1 MNPSQRPPNQGTPG
15 QQPGH
20 PGQGPRPQI
29 GQQAGQPQMNG
40 MPPMISYSVR
50 GQSGF
55 QGGMNPHMNP
65 PTSIQGGNFPPNQM
79 GHHGNYPRPQMAY
92 QQIRPP
98 IFQTTATTGIPTQQ
112 RFITSQQGLRP
123 PHYQSGNQPQIR
135 QQSPYGQGGFPA
147 GGGQQFHPYNPRM
160 PYNNRFPVNTQFG
173 FNQQPYANQ
182 IPQQMNFSHQRPQ
195 QPNQQNV
202 GGPGQIP
209 GPAHITNVNGQPPN
223 QINPN
228 APVFHP
234 TADEFAPRP
243 HVNQSPTFNPAF
255 QSQQSQNVPK
265 KKSRAIL
272 ITDPETGKPIDMDE
286 DTPRSR
292 QQSES
297 QKSDKGNSEVAVEK
311 ESTTTPPV
319 TEEVVKEV
327 PVKEVVKEE
336 PEQPVVQEQ
345 PAQEQDDGGWEAVP
359 TKPKK
364 GGKKTNQKNETNKGQ
379 VQQKGKD
386 VKSKKVEVENKEV
399 QEVVEKV
406 KELKVEETK
415 VESPVE
421 KVPVEEP
428 KKETKV
434 EAAVETPVVVKT
446 PEPTVE
452 EVKKP
457 EVETVKVEPEVKP
470 AKVEPEVEKVEAE
483 KVEPA
488 EPASPTED
496 KTEEKVEEKV
506 EDATEGEEGEKTAT
520 PDPTEE
526 AESAEDH
533 QSLAL
538 SNREKIEK
546 GEKVAY
552 DRDFLLKFQ
561 SACLDKPAELPDLE
575 VILVAPTDAHRRAPA
590 HERPQTNFQPHYIQG
605 GRGGRGGRQ
614 GSRQGD
620 RRGSRNPNTMTIKL
634 PSTQKKLNELPAEM
648 KFKPGIKEDLSSD
661 EKAKQQFQREAK
673 NILNKLTP
681 ENEARL
687 TAKFVSLQPKSLELL
702 NVIVS
707 TLFEK
712 AICEPHFAKQY
723 AKLCKACHEKWEKK
737 YKFEVVDPRKPNEK
751 KKKAFREV
759 LLTRAQEKFEKLKIL
774 HVRDK
779 ELFEEK
785 SIERKRIEIEE
796 KLAALPKEGEEG
808 YDKKQDMELSEELN
822 DLNARIKVQSMGN
835 VTFVGEL
842 YLEKLLSVN
851 IMIGCMRQLIN
862 SEHETELESLSKLI
876 PTIGRELENE
886 QRGQE
891 NLSRV
896 FQQIDQVI
904 ENGKT
909 LGNNPKTVSPRVICL
924 LQDIVDLKKRN
935 WQLRATQQGKG
946 PAKLNQLHNE
956 HHRAEAEKQAEL
968 TNKIAHDN
976 RRRTQENRAKSE
988 RFNTGQWTTTHGQP
1002 ITKPRFDPTSLA
1014 SSKNRSNDTGDQP
1027 QRLGPARGPRGI
1039 TKGRSNDSRSTD
1051 TAPNSRS
1058 QTPDIAPN
1066 KFALLDDDGDMDT
1079 LKSMPRSQSFNRDRR
1094 ASEAPNRNNDRHRMT
1109 KHMTHDGRTHERKK
1123 LTLEE
1128 LEKKTRTVLNDWQEA
1143 NGEVKLLEEV
1153 CEDILKYGL
1162 LETPDHQKLMIK
1174 QMIDH
1179 VLEKNEDSRLAMGK
1193 FFHIMADKLSGLHF
1207 EEPLK
1212 CYIEC
1217 VIDEDF
1223 LTDCPKFWE
1232 FFCMIIA
1239 PIFRSRNTN
1248 AKIVNNIFE
1257 KASEAMAMTKGL
1269 CTLLQELSFVF
1280 GTKNKEA
1287 LHEFFTASGIDIGE
1301 SLKKD
1306 EMEGETP
1313 KERLGRIG
1321 RQGLAWLLEPL
1332 VRVNWGEV
1340 EHGLTEILQKHDFTT
1355 DTSANDFNK
1364 EFDFL
1369 EEKVPLGPD
1378 GRGNLFFTQV
1388 VVTAVMNYSVIRES
1402 DNWKLKASGD
1412 DVALA
1417 DCGLLLQKYLDDSN
1431 RQIDALFILADLFN
1445 RYDNN
1450 QVVVNETFRALY
1462 EISVIEISTFEQW
1475 KGLEQATKLK
1485 NYPLIITATTKFY
1498 EALEE
1503 EKREQASA

>member
-1 MNPSQRPPNQGTPG
+1 
-15 QQPGH
+15 
-20 PGQGPRPQI
+20 
-29 GQQAGQPQMNG
+29 
-40 MPPMISYSVR
+40 
-50 GQSGF
+50 
-55 QGGMNPHMNP
+55 
-65 PTSIQGGNFPPNQM
+65 M
-79 GHHGNYPRPQMAY
+79 GV
-92 QQIRPP
+92 
-98 IFQTTATTGIPTQQ
+98 FTE
-112 RFITSQQGLRP
+112 
-123 PHYQSGNQPQIR
+123 
-135 QQSPYGQGGFPA
+135 
-147 GGGQQFHPYNPRM
+147 
-160 PYNNRFPVNTQFG
+160 NNLVFR
-173 FNQQPYANQ
+173 
-182 IPQQMNFSHQRPQ
+182 RPQ

-446 PEPTVE
+446 PELTVE

-648 KFKPGIKEDLSSD
+648 KFKPGIKEDLSGD

-681 ENEARL
+681 ENEGRL
-687 TAKFVSLQPKSLELL
+687 TAKFVALQPKSLELL

>member
-92 QQIRPP
+92 QQ
-98 IFQTTATTGIPTQQ
+98 
-112 RFITSQQGLRP
+112 
-123 PHYQSGNQPQIR
+123 GNQPQIR

-160 PYNNRFPVNTQFG
+160 SYNNRFPVNTQFG

-415 VESPVE
+415 VESPAE

-446 PEPTVE
+446 PELTVE

-648 KFKPGIKEDLSSD
+648 KFKPGIKEDLSGD

-681 ENEARL
+681 ENEGRL
-687 TAKFVSLQPKSLELL
+687 TAKFVALQPKSLELL

-891 NLSRV
+891 EPKKKDFIRQNLSRV